1 MSCHKAI
8 VMINE
13 RAHCFH
19 DYIYNIYVIYK
30 KISGETF
37 QTTLM
42 ENLTKFSVAKDYR
55 KIPPSAEAGARQVIP
70 NAKINQ

>member
-1 MSCHKAI
+1 ML
-8 VMINE
+8 
-13 RAHCFH
+13 
-19 DYIYNIYVIYK
+19 YIK
-30 KISGETF
+30 KKSVVRHF
-37 QTTLM
+37 RHTLT

>member
-1 MSCHKAI
+1 
-8 VMINE
+8 MINE

-30 KISGETF
+30 KKSVVRHFRHPLT
-37 QTTLM
+37 